1 MASNTP
7 APEAPFDA
15 FGGGAG
21 PAAPDTE
28 WNPTEGSLRSGG
40 RHRVV
45 KQRSNFA
52 RSSTVLGVGV
62 IAAVGAGGLATA
74 QEKPPVAISLPDLPD
89 LNLPDAHDLPGVG
102 DLLPEETHE
111 TVSADRANP
120 NPLTVATYA
129 TLDDEQGTH
138 TPRMTQAGLVTQDGP
153 AAQSAPGAHDAG
165 EALRARILQQAEQ
178 QQASADAAD
187 KAAAE
192 KAAAEKASAEAVA
205 KADAAEKAAAEA
217 KAKAEAEA
225 KAKAEAEAKA
235 KAEAAAEAERLA
247 KLAASYSL
255 PLSSY
260 SLSATYMQSGSMW
273 SSGYHTGL
281 DFAAPTGTPLKAVHG
296 ATVKSAKLVRLVRLP
311 RRPGALGRHRDL
323 VRPHVVHDRLRG
335 PDRGH
340 RRDDRPR
347 RCHRQRD
354 RRPPPHGGAHAR
366 RLRPRPGGVAALQGP
381 DPLTPPP
388 APRTDGT
395 VLRERA

>member
-28 WNPTEGSLRSGG
+28 WNPTEGSLRAESRSGG

-74 QEKPPVAISLPDLPD
+74 QDKPPVAISLPDLPD

-102 DLLPEETHE
+102 DLLPEEHSE
-111 TVSADRANP
+111 PVSEARANP
-120 NPLTVATYA
+120 NPLTAATYTTTA
-129 TLDDEQGTH
+129 DES
-138 TPRMTQAGLVTQDGP
+138 TQQAAAP
-153 AAQSAPGAHDAG
+153 AAG

-178 QQASADAAD
+178 QQASADAAEL
-187 KAAAE
+187 AAAE
-192 KAAAEKASAEAVA
+192 KAAAEKAAAEAAA
-205 KADAAEKAAAEA
+205 KEAAAEKAAAEAEAEA

-225 KAKAEAEAKA
+225 KAKAEAEAAA
-235 KAEAAAEAERLA
+235 KAEAERLA
-247 KLAASYSL
+247 QLAASYSL
-255 PLSSY
+255 PVSSY
-260 SLSATYMQSGSMW
+260 TLTATYMQAGSMW

-296 ATVKSAKLVRLVRLP
+296 ATVKSAGWSGSYGYRIVLELEDGTEVWYCHLSSMLVSAGQTVSTGETIGRV
-311 RRPGALGRHRDL
+311 GATGN
-323 VRPHVVHDRLRG
+323 VT
-335 PDRGH
+335 
-340 RRDDRPR
+340 
-347 RCHRQRD
+347 
-354 RRPPPHGGAHAR
+354 GAHLHMEVHTAGGDGIDPAAW
-366 RLRPRPGGVAALQGP
+366 LRSKGLS
-381 DPLTPPP
+381 L
-388 APRTDGT
+388 
-395 VLRERA
+395 